1 MGCGRQG
8 TTDCCQD
15 IGCKGKGDEEREGD
29 AAAAVFAACAFGRF
43 HYVEYVLAVDYVRM
57 THLPPLSGPSRLM
70 MPSSCIFFRCLD
82 TALRLMPRASDI

>member
-43 HYVEYVLAVDYVRM
+43 LYVEDAERGSAVNLVG
-57 THLPPLSGPSRLM
+57 L
-70 MPSSCIFFRCLD
+70 CLGWVC
-82 TALRLMPRASDI
+82 AGG